1 MKVLVKFA
9 NRKYIASLIIEYQ
22 KITYVV
28 LKPLFST
35 PIFLVLPSNAA
46 ITKKPKNFANFAKTK
61 NVFVIMLYTRA

>member
-46 ITKKPKNFANFAKTK
+46 ITKEPKNFANFAKTK